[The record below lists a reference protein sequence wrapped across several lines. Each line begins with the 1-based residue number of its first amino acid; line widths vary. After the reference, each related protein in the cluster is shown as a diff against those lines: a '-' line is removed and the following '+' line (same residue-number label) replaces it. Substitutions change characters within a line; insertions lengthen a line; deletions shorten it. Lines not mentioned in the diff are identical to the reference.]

1 MVGPQRGNCRGRKP
15 QGGGK
20 GTHDDVRAGPGRG
33 GGRPGLAR
41 CGHLLCSA
49 VSCSVQRCAAAGKCA
64 DQGVKDAVQPIIEWL
79 QEEDEDSD
87 EEDD

>member
-1 MVGPQRGNCRGRKP
+1 
-15 QGGGK
+15 
-20 GTHDDVRAGPGRG
+20 
-33 GGRPGLAR
+33 
-41 CGHLLCSA
+41 LCSA